1 MTLAQRLDPVLDVVK
16 DNAEQV
22 DTAAEFPK
30 DGVEALRASGL
41 LGLTLPVEVGGL
53 GGGPVELS
61 EVLTALASACGST
74 AMVYLM
80 HVSAAMA
87 IAKSPPPGYPDLLR
101 DLAVG
106 RQLATLALSEKGSR
120 SHFWAPVSRC
130 TQVGEQ
136 LRVRA
141 DKSFVTSAGHA
152 DLYLAS
158 TLSPVGGPTE
168 TSFIAIPAST
178 AGLDVVGAFT
188 GLGLRGNA
196 SAPMTID
203 ITVPAASRLPA
214 AGFDLTFDVVLPWF
228 SIGNAAVSLGL
239 AQGAL
244 DLAIAHVSKT
254 RLEHEGTTLAEL
266 PTVRSRVARASV
278 AVAVHRA
285 YIVAAARSIAAPDEA
300 TMTHVLGVKATA
312 NEMALTV
319 TDEAMRVC
327 GGAAFA
333 RALPVERYFRDAR
346 AGAVMAP
353 TSDVLFDFYGK
364 AVTGLP
370 LF

>member
-1 MTLAQRLDPVLDVVK
+1 MNVAQRLHPVLDVARY
-16 DNAEQV
+16 NAEHV
-22 DTAAEFPK
+22 DLAAEFPK
-30 DGVEALRASGL
+30 EGVEALRASGL
-41 LGLTLPVEVGGL
+41 LGLTLPTEVGGL
-53 GGGPVELS
+53 GGGPVELVEALS
-61 EVLTALASACGST
+61 SLASACGST

-80 HVSAAMA
+80 HISAAMA
-87 IAKSPPPGYPDLLR
+87 VAKSPPPGDPELLH
-101 DLAVG
+101 DLASG
-106 RQLATLALSEKGSR
+106 RRLASLALSEKGSR

-130 TQVGEQ
+130 TQEGDQ
-136 LRVRA
+136 LRLRA

-152 DLYLAS
+152 DLYLTS
-158 TLSPVGGPTE
+158 TLSPTGGPTE
-168 TSFIAIPAST
+168 TSFIAIPAGT
-178 AGLDVVGAFT
+178 PGLDVVGAFT

-196 SAPMTID
+196 SSPMTID
-203 ITVPAASRLPA
+203 STVAESYRLPA
-214 AGFDLTFDVVLPWF
+214 AGFALTFEVVLPWF
-228 SIGNAAVSLGL
+228 SLGNAAVSLGL

-244 DLAIAHVSKT
+244 DLAIGHVSRA

-266 PTVRSRVARASV
+266 PTVRARVARAGV

-285 YIVAAARSIAAPDEA
+285 YIEATARSIAAPDEA

-312 NEMALTV
+312 NEMALGV

-333 RALPVERYFRDAR
+333 RSLPVERYFRDAR

-353 TSDVLFDFYGK
+353 TSDVLFDFYGR